1 MLFVLPLS
9 EALKNAAF
17 GLALALW
24 VLRVL
29 IRRERVRI
37 SPLGWGLLAFLA
49 VAAISALGGLDRY
62 QAARGAWDIFRY
74 VFTFF
79 LMFNGP
85 TSVDQARWCLGALLV
100 SVVLAAVVG
109 LGQYW
114 AMEKTFISARRLI
127 SRAEADAK
135 GALAGADS
143 QRRSM
148 NALILARLESGD
160 PYQEIRENLG
170 VDLRSIA
177 KLETSFMP
185 VDKERIISLRGE
197 LKGEFKSIES
207 FLKVGSP
214 ESGDEKRGQGV
225 IDRSQVEE
233 VKRALVVKRAFNRG
247 TMAVRVHSVG
257 HPNHSATYL
266 VMMLGLALAGALER
280 SFRPGVRVAFA
291 GMVALLVVATVFTY
305 SRAGM
310 VLMVLVTVG
319 MLLLTRRGRW
329 VAGLAVLALALLALP
344 RVRATIPQVAAA
356 VQQPMKVGEIY
367 DRVHVWRTVVFGVVR
382 DRPLLGAGP
391 RSFNFI
397 NKRQYN
403 LGSSWD
409 YFDHA
414 HSLYMNVAAEMGTL
428 GLGAL
433 FVWLGLF
440 LRAWWTARR
449 RLAYGLA
456 RLLWLGSGGAFLTL
470 TVSGLI
476 TTTLHTEGAM
486 LVMAIWG
493 LFFYV
498 HLAGEDGRS
507 TSAADHPPLQRRGNK
522 P

>member
-1 MLFVLPLS
+1 MARWLDRLDPALGACLALMLFVLPLS

-37 SPLGWGLLAFLA
+37 SPLGWGLIAFLA
-49 VAAISALGGLDRY
+49 VAAISALGGLDRH

-85 TSVDQARWCLGALLV
+85 TSVDQARWCLGALLA
-100 SVVLAAVVG
+100 SVVLGAVIG

-114 AMEKTFISARRLI
+114 AMESTYRPAFRLI
-127 SRAEADAK
+127 SKTEAKARGNGVNDKDRLLAQ
-135 GALAGADS
+135 GALVAAY
-143 QRRSM
+143 
-148 NALILARLESGD
+148 LELEGHLNSIQSDYGFSPTQISG
-160 PYQEIRENLG
+160 
-170 VDLRSIA
+170 V
-177 KLETSFMP
+177 LEG
-185 VDKERIISLRGE
+185 L
-197 LKGEFKSIES
+197 
-207 FLKVGSP
+207 
-214 ESGDEKRGQGV
+214 
-225 IDRSQVEE
+225 SQVDQGYVAN
-233 VKRALVVKRAFNRG
+233 VKRALALKRKFNRG
-247 TMAVRVHSVG
+247 TVAVKIHSVG

-305 SRAGM
+305 SRAGI

-329 VAGLAVLALALLALP
+329 VAGLAVLALALLAMP
-344 RVRATIPQVAAA
+344 RVRATLPRAVAA
-356 VQQPMKVGEIY
+356 VQQPMKVGGIY

-391 RSFNFI
+391 RNFNFI

-403 LGSSWD
+403 LGGSWD

-414 HSLYMNVAAEMGTL
+414 HSLYMNVTAEMGTL

-456 RLLWLGSGGAFLTL
+456 RLLWRGSGGAFLTL

-498 HLAGEDGRS
+498 HLAEEGGRS
-507 TSAADHPPLQRRGNK
+507 ASAADHPPLQRRGNK